1 MVLYKKKVHCMI
13 QYNGKILLKLK
24 LKGYNTNY
32 IRKNKIMSE
41 KQVQDIRNNKVTM
54 ATLNKLCHLLDC
66 QPGDILQYVPDDK

>member
-1 MVLYKKKVHCMI
+1 MI

-54 ATLNKLCHLLDC
+54 ATLNKICQLLEC
-66 QPGDILQYVPDDK
+66 QPGDILQYIPDDK

>member
-1 MVLYKKKVHCMI
+1 MI

-32 IRKNKIMSE
+32 IRKNRIMSE

-54 ATLNKLCHLLDC
+54 TTLNKVCQLLEC
-66 QPGDILQYVPDDK
+66 QPGDILQYIPDDK

>member
-1 MVLYKKKVHCMI
+1 MI

-32 IRKNKIMSE
+32 IRKNRIMSE

-54 ATLNKLCHLLDC
+54 ATLNKVCQLLEC
-66 QPGDILQYVPDDK
+66 QPGDILQYIPDDK

>member
-1 MVLYKKKVHCMI
+1 MI

-32 IRKNKIMSE
+32 IRKNRIMSE

-54 ATLNKLCHLLDC
+54 ATLNKICQLLEC
-66 QPGDILQYVPDDK
+66 QPGDILQYIPDDK

>member
-1 MVLYKKKVHCMI
+1 MI